1 MIERIAVP
9 AKHPT
14 MVAFGGADLD
24 VLYVTSATSLLAP
37 EERSVWPHAG
47 KLFRID
53 GLDARGIAEPH
64 FGEKSHL
71 E

>member
-1 MIERIAVP
+1 MIERISVP

-37 EERSVWPHAG
+37 EERAAWPHAG

-53 GLDARGIAEPH
+53 GLGVRGIAEPR
-64 FGEKSHL
+64 FGERSPRK
-71 E
+71 